1 MDNEFGYG
9 MKYYNDNDPA
19 LLRLEALKE
28 AQDLW
33 YETQDWREEANL
45 NNADDEE
52 MEDFIFEHAREK
64 IHDLTPNEVR
74 IFLYTKKGGLPP
86 FSFPRKVCEKNHKK
100 FRRSSPEDYER
111 FHKKFRRTSSKKY
124 FS

>member
-9 MKYYNDNDPA
+9 MKYYDDDDPA

-33 YETQDWREEANL
+33 YEVNL
-45 NNADDEE
+45 GDLDDEE

-64 IHDLTPNEVR
+64 IHDLTPNDVR
-74 IFLYTKKGGLPP
+74 LFLYT
-86 FSFPRKVCEKNHKK
+86 
-100 FRRSSPEDYER
+100 
-111 FHKKFRRTSSKKY
+111 
-124 FS
+124 

>member
-9 MKYYNDNDPA
+9 MKYYNDDDPA

-33 YETQDWREEANL
+33 YETQDWEEEANL

-64 IHDLTPNEVR
+64 IHGLTPNDVR
-74 IFLYTKKGGLPP
+74 IFLYT
-86 FSFPRKVCEKNHKK
+86 
-100 FRRSSPEDYER
+100 
-111 FHKKFRRTSSKKY
+111 
-124 FS
+124 

>member
-9 MKYYNDNDPA
+9 MKYYNDDDPA

-33 YETQDWREEANL
+33 YETQDWKEEANL

-52 MEDFIFEHAREK
+52 M
-64 IHDLTPNEVR
+64 
-74 IFLYTKKGGLPP
+74 
-86 FSFPRKVCEKNHKK
+86 
-100 FRRSSPEDYER
+100 
-111 FHKKFRRTSSKKY
+111 
-124 FS
+124 

>member
-9 MKYYNDNDPA
+9 MKYYNDDDPA

-28 AQDLW
+28 AQDLGE
-33 YETQDWREEANL
+33 ETNL

-64 IHDLTPNEVR
+64 IHDLTPNDVR
-74 IFLYTKKGGLPP
+74 IFLYT
-86 FSFPRKVCEKNHKK
+86 
-100 FRRSSPEDYER
+100 
-111 FHKKFRRTSSKKY
+111 
-124 FS
+124 

>member
-9 MKYYNDNDPA
+9 MKYYNDDDPA

-33 YETQDWREEANL
+33 YETNPGST
-45 NNADDEE
+45 DDEE

-64 IHDLTPNEVR
+64 IHDLTPNDVR
-74 IFLYTKKGGLPP
+74 VFLYT
-86 FSFPRKVCEKNHKK
+86 
-100 FRRSSPEDYER
+100 
-111 FHKKFRRTSSKKY
+111 
-124 FS
+124 